1 MSKRVHVII
10 NPAAGQDRPILGILN
25 SAFHPAGV
33 DWDVFITKQG
43 GDAFR
48 LGREAVAAG
57 ADVVAVYGG
66 DGTVMEVAS
75 ALIGTGV
82 PLAIFPGGT
91 ANVMS
96 VELGI
101 SSDLAEACALVCSDA
116 HEIIEMDMGQ
126 VNEDKHFILRVGI
139 GFEARMVEGAD
150 RDLKDRVGTLAY
162 ALAALQ
168 ALRDPTVSQYEVL
181 IDGQRIVSEGI
192 SCLICNSGSVGR
204 PGFSLSP
211 TVSVRDGLL
220 DVFILRK
227 AEIPSLLAVARNVV
241 AGGEA
246 AWRDLQHWQG
256 REIQVVATPKQE
268 VQADG
273 EVLGESPV
281 TARVLP
287 GAVRLIVPKAAAV
300 LNAPSHEEVDHSTT
314 SQPVNPEIAPN
325 V

>member
-1 MSKRVHVII
+1 MSKRIHVII
-10 NPAAGQDRPILGILN
+10 NPAAGQDRPVLGILN
-25 SAFHPAGV
+25 RAFQPAGV

-48 LGREAVAAG
+48 LTKQSVEAG
-57 ADVVAVYGG
+57 ADIVAVYGG

-75 ALIGTGV
+75 ALIGTQV

-101 SSDLAEACALVCSDA
+101 SSDLAEACALVCGDD
-116 HEIIEMDMGQ
+116 HDVIEMDMGQ
-126 VNEDKHFILRVGI
+126 VNDDQPFILRVGI
-139 GFEARMVEGAD
+139 GFEAKMVEGAD
-150 RDLKDRVGTLAY
+150 RNLKDRVGTLAY

-168 ALRDPTVSQYEVL
+168 ALRDPTVSEYRML
-181 IDGQRIVSEGI
+181 IDGQEIISEGI

-211 TVSVRDGLL
+211 KVSVRDGLL

-256 REIQVVATPKQE
+256 REIEVVATPDQE

-273 EVLGESPV
+273 EVLGHSPV
-281 TARVLP
+281 SARVLP
-287 GAVRLIVPKAAAV
+287 GAVQIIVPKAAAV
-300 LNAPSHEEVDHSTT
+300 LNAPSQEQVDSLQTP
-314 SQPVNPEIAPN
+314 QPVNPE
-325 V
+325 VGV